1 VIPVSEELH
10 SLVLY
15 LARALVDSPGDVA
28 LEYEERGQKLY
39 FRLAVPDSEKGK
51 VIGRGGRTARALRLL
66 VGAAAAKQG
75 LRAELE
81 IVDA

>member
-1 VIPVSEELH
+1 MSEELH

-15 LARALVDSPGDVA
+15 LARALVDSPDDVS
-28 LEYEERGQKLY
+28 LDHEERGQKVY
-39 FRLAVPDSEKGK
+39 FRLAVPDDEKGK

>member
-1 VIPVSEELH
+1 MSEELH

-15 LARALVDSPGDVA
+15 LARALVDSPDDIA
-28 LEYEERGQKLY
+28 LDLEERGQKIY
-39 FRLAVPDSEKGK
+39 FRLAVPDHEKGK
-51 VIGRGGRTARALRLL
+51 VIGKGGRTARALRLL

>member
-1 VIPVSEELH
+1 MSEELH

-15 LARALVDSPGDVA
+15 LARALVDSPDDIT
-28 LEYEERGQKLY
+28 LDHEERGQKIY
-39 FRLAVPDSEKGK
+39 YRLAVPDEEKGK